1 MLPKQKPNHD
11 KKQQLLRKKVTYLD
25 NINLLCKNLRQQA
38 LSKITL
44 KPQDSIYFQ
53 R

>member
-1 MLPKQKPNHD
+1 MLPKQKPKHD

-25 NINLLCKNLRQQA
+25 NINLLCKNLRQA
-38 LSKITL
+38 LLKITL